1 MRRRNYLP
9 LIIPFLKSV
18 QNTNTQDVNDALNEV
33 YLDSNDFEALRQ
45 SVTQYENIDQLSLAQ
60 ATERHE
66 LLEFRR
72 ISAYLYRKNQKY
84 QQSIGLSK
92 QDEQFRVKFQ
102 LKNQLTHISL

>member
-1 MRRRNYLP
+1 MRRRGYLS
-9 LIIPFLKSV
+9 LIIPFLRSV

-33 YLDSNDFEALRQ
+33 YLDSDDFEALRQ
-45 SVTQYENIDQLSLAQ
+45 SVTQYENIDQLSLAK
-60 ATERHE
+60 ATEKHE

-84 QQSIGLSK
+84 EQSINLSK

-102 LKNQLTHISL
+102 LKSQLIVILF